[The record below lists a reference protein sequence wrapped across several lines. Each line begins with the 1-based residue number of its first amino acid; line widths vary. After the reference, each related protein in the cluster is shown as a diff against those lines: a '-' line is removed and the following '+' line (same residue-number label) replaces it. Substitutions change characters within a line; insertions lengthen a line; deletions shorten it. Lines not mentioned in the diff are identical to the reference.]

1 MDNRINNIN
10 NQKSNTINQK
20 PYIPYEIRKSKTIY
34 DDFIKKMNE
43 SDFWNTDKR
52 YIAELI
58 YVRKLISLYEEKNIP
73 IYLQDMK
80 DREAEIQKKLEVE
93 FGVKYKDS

>member
-34 DDFIKKMNE
+34 DDFIKKNE
-43 SDFWNTDKR
+43 
-52 YIAELI
+52 
-58 YVRKLISLYEEKNIP
+58 
-73 IYLQDMK
+73 
-80 DREAEIQKKLEVE
+80 
-93 FGVKYKDS
+93 